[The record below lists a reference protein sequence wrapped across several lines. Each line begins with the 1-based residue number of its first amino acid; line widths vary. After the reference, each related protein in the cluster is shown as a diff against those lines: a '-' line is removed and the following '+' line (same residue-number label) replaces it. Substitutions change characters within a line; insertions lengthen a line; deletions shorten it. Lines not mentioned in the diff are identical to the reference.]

1 MAQEH
6 RSEPMDDTAEP
17 RLGSWWFAVVP
28 ALTLLVGLVLGGLVV
43 GVTVDGEPESRT
55 ASTPAPVDPSPTEDV
70 AVVVPQ
76 ECLEAAQTVQEAT
89 ALIRDGASAIR
100 EFRPDELI
108 TTSTTS
114 TTSRTS
120 TPWPAS
126 RPRPARRWTSVAL
139 PDPAEEA
146 L

>member
-28 ALTLLVGLVLGGLVV
+28 AITLLVGLVLGGLVV

-55 ASTPAPVDPSPTEDV
+55 TPAPTPVDPSPTEDV
-70 AVVVPQ
+70 TVVVPQ
-76 ECLEAAQTVQEAT
+76 ECLEAAETVQEAT

-108 TTSTTS
+108 TLLDDLEDLDAVAREQATACEEVDV
-114 TTSRTS
+114 SRT
-120 TPWPAS
+120 P
-126 RPRPARRWTSVAL
+126 
-139 PDPAEEA
+139 
-146 L
+146 

>member
-6 RSEPMDDTAEP
+6 RLEPMDDTAEP

-28 ALTLLVGLVLGGLVV
+28 AITLLVGLVLGGLVV

-55 ASTPAPVDPSPTEDV
+55 TSTPTPVDPSPTEDV

-76 ECLEAAQTVQEAT
+76 ECLEAAETVQEAT

-108 TTSTTS
+108 TLLDDLEDLDAVAREQATACEEVDV
-114 TTSRTS
+114 SRT
-120 TPWPAS
+120 P
-126 RPRPARRWTSVAL
+126 
-139 PDPAEEA
+139 
-146 L
+146 